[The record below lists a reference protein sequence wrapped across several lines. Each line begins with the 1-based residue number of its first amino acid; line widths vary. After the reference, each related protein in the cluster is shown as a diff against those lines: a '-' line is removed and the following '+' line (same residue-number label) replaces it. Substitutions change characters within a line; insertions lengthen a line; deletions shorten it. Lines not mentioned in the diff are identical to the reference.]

1 PQFLADSSSRH
12 APHDTVCLAP
22 CPVVLAALNPTLR
35 NAEHYLYAYNSV
47 SSGEYSVGTM
57 TVLSIGYSVIKE
69 VRNRLNEGDSPY
81 RGSPPSVDE
90 VEAGIQGAVDGAV
103 DDGEE
108 CGCYK
113 N

>member
-1 PQFLADSSSRH
+1 MQQR
-12 APHDTVCLAP
+12 
-22 CPVVLAALNPTLR
+22 R
-35 NAEHYLYAYNSV
+35 
-47 SSGEYSVGTM
+47 
-57 TVLSIGYSVIKE
+57 
-69 VRNRLNEGDSPY
+69 DSPY